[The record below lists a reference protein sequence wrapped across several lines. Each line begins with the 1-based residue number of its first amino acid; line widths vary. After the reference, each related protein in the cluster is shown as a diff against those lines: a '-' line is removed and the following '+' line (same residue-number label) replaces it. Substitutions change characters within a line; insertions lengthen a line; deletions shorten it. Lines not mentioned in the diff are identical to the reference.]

1 MMRPVTNVLKQVDAE
16 RAADEVSVDM
26 FNALQ
31 GKLEAGGRE
40 VL

>member
-1 MMRPVTNVLKQVDAE
+1 MFNQVDAE
-16 RAADEVSVDM
+16 RAGDDVSVDM